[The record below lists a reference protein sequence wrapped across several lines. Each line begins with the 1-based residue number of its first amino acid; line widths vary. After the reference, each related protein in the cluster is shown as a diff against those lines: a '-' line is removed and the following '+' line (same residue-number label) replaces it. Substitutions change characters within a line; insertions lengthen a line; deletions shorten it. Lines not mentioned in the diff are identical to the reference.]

1 VRTELLETRLAL
13 GAITIGVNQ
22 AANCSKVTG
31 LELGD
36 FGADPGDS
44 ADDLMSRNAWVDGGH
59 CAPLATDLVEVRV
72 TDTTEKD
79 FYLDIVFARIPP
91 RDRGRGKRIFRAGSG
106 ISLRIILTTL
116 F

>member
-1 VRTELLETRLAL
+1 
-13 GAITIGVNQ
+13 
-22 AANCSKVTG
+22 
-31 LELGD
+31 
-36 FGADPGDS
+36 
-44 ADDLMSRNAWVDGGH
+44 
-59 CAPLATDLVEVRV
+59 VEVRV